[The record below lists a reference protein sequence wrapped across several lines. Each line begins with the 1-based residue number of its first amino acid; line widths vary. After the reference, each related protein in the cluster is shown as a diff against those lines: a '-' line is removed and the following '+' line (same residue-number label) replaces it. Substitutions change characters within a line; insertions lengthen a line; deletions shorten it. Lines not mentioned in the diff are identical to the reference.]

1 MHLAD
6 KITKKIVT
14 SDKFKMKREEALTFV
29 TSWTSNKNLI
39 KHMLA
44 VEAAMKG
51 LAVHFKEDISLWG
64 TIGLIHDADYEKC
77 PDKHPQILIDELVKS
92 GESEVVI
99 SAIRSHAW
107 RYNNFDQEPKTN
119 LEWSLYTCDEL
130 TGLIVA
136 VTLIRPEKKLSA
148 VTVENILSKW
158 EKKDFAKGVD
168 RKNIELCEE
177 KLGINLHDFIQIV
190 LSSMQKISD
199 SLGL

>member
-1 MHLAD
+1 
-6 KITKKIVT
+6 
-14 SDKFKMKREEALTFV
+14 MKREEAYSLV
-29 TSWTSNKNLI
+29 TSWTSNKNLV

-44 VEAAMKG
+44 VEATMGG
-51 LAVHFKEDISLWG
+51 LAKHFKEDEDLWKV
-64 TIGLIHDADYEKC
+64 IGLIHDADYEKY
-77 PDKHPQILIDELVKS
+77 PDSHPQILIDELVKS

-99 SAIRSHAW
+99 NAIRSHAW

-119 LEWSLYTCDEL
+119 LEWSLYCCDEL

-177 KLGINLHDFIQIV
+177 KLGIKLPDFIQIV
-190 LSSMQKISD
+190 LKSMQSIATE
-199 SLGL
+199 LGL